1 MDKKHTV
8 YVGLNSETAIENF
21 NNVFKSVSSLPSI
34 SGIIFTVENM
44 IDDPDSSA
52 SDMERVISADPALTA
67 RILRIANSAFYGL
80 SHKIFSLSQAIAI
93 LGLNALRNIIVTAE
107 VFEAFPVDRNM
118 VFDRYLFWKHSIA
131 TGCASRAIAK
141 LSNYAKYEEVFV
153 GGLLHDIGKLVLEE
167 FFENEFRLVLN
178 QVKMQGISLIEAE
191 NKILGFNHCDVGKKV
206 TTYWNFPQFYIDC
219 AAYHYSCGKSEKFAS
234 QVSCV
239 KLGNCFAKIFCF
251 GSDGDGRVC
260 EIEPELFDLLDK
272 TGLSRNE
279 LFSLLFYEMSKGNE
293 FLESFI

>member
-8 YVGLNSETAIENF
+8 YVGLNSGSAIENF
-21 NNVFKSVSSLPSI
+21 NNIFKSVSSLPSI
-34 SGIIFTVENM
+34 SGVIFTIENM
-44 IDDPDSSA
+44 IDDPMSSA
-52 SDMERVISADPALTA
+52 SDIEAVISSDPALTA

-80 SHKIFSLSQAIAI
+80 SHNISSLSQAITI

-107 VFEAFPVDRNM
+107 VFDAFPVDKNT

-131 TGCASRAIAK
+131 AGCASRIIAK
-141 LSNYAKYEEVFV
+141 LLNYDKYEEVFI

-191 NKILGFNHCDVGKKV
+191 NKILGFNHCDVGKKIAE
-206 TTYWNFPQFYIDC
+206 YWNFPEFFVDC
-219 AAYHYSCGKSEKFAS
+219 AAYHYSYSKSENFS
-234 QVSCV
+234 NQVAYV

-260 EIEPELFDLLDK
+260 EIEPELFELLDK
-272 TGLSRNE
+272 TGLSRKD
-279 LFSLLFYEMSKGNE
+279 LFGLLFYEMSKGSE
-293 FLESFI
+293 FLESLI

>member
-1 MDKKHTV
+1 MDKKHKV

-34 SGIIFTVENM
+34 SGVIFTIENM
-44 IDDPDSSA
+44 IDDPNSSA
-52 SDMERVISADPALTA
+52 SDMEAVISSDPALTA

-80 SHKIFSLSQAIAI
+80 SHKISSLSQAITI

-107 VFEAFPVDRNM
+107 VFDSFPVDKNV

-131 TGCASRAIAK
+131 TACAARTIAE
-141 LSNYAKYEEVFV
+141 LSKYDKYEEVFI

-178 QVKMQGISLIEAE
+178 QVKMQKISLIEAE
-191 NKILGFNHCDVGKKV
+191 NRILGFNHCDVGKKI
-206 TTYWNFPQFYIDC
+206 TSYWNFPEFFVDC
-219 AAYHYSCGKSEKFAS
+219 AAYHYSCDKSENYS
-234 QVSCV
+234 VPVSYV

-251 GSDGDGRVC
+251 GSDGDEKVS
-260 EIEPELFDLLDK
+260 EIEPELFDILDK
-272 TGLSRNE
+272 TGLSRKDLFGL
-279 LFSLLFYEMSKGNE
+279 LFSEMSNGNK
-293 FLESFI
+293 FLESLI